1 MSKILI
7 ADDSKELRDAL
18 SKLLIKQ
25 GHQVETAADGI
36 TAVEKVEQ
44 NFYDLLLTD
53 VRMPK
58 LDGLEVLKK
67 TKSVSPETIVVV
79 ITAFGTVNNAVEA
92 MRRGAFDYALKP
104 FSQKEIEIKV
114 KKALDSRVV
123 GAEDVKEGF
132 AAKFDRIIGNC
143 EDMQEVYRLIKKVA
157 PTAAPVLV
165 MGETGTGKELVA
177 RKIHQESER
186 SKGPFVAVNCMA
198 LASGVLE
205 SELFGHEKGAFTG
218 AMDRHKG
225 KFEIADRGTLFL
237 DEVGELTPG
246 AQVTLLRFL
255 QDKEFQRVGGT
266 KDIRVDVR
274 VIAATNKD
282 LKKSIEKGAFREDLF
297 YRLNM
302 VSIALPPLRD
312 RGEDLYELVDHF
324 VRMYNAELHKSLNA
338 SPELIGVLKNY
349 DWPGNVRE
357 LENVIA
363 QAAIIA
369 EGDSLDPEHLPLAMR
384 GYIGAFSEE
393 KKTTKKTGVKSQVDA
408 VEREIIRK
416 TLEETDWNKSKA
428 AERMGIHRTTLQYKM
443 KKLGISPKNNK
454 PD

>member
-1 MSKILI
+1 MTKILV

-18 SKLLIKQ
+18 SKLLTKK
-25 GHQVETAADGI
+25 GYEVETASNGME
-36 TAVEKVEQ
+36 AVEKVEK

-58 LDGLEVLKK
+58 LDGMEVLKK
-67 TKSVSPETIVVV
+67 TKSVSPETIVIV
-79 ITAFGTVNNAVEA
+79 ITAFGTVNSAVEA

-104 FSQKEIEIKV
+104 FSQKEIELKV
-114 KKALDSRVV
+114 EKALDSRMS
-123 GAEDVKEGF
+123 DVKNALLKEQVD
-132 AAKFDRIIGNC
+132 AKFDRIIGNC
-143 EDMQEVYRLIKKVA
+143 DEMREVYKLVEKVA
-157 PTAAPVLV
+157 PTNAPVLII
-165 MGETGTGKELVA
+165 GETGTGKELVA
-177 RKIHQESER
+177 RKIHEESDR

-218 AMDRHKG
+218 AVDRHRG
-225 KFEIADRGTLFL
+225 KFEVADGGTLFL
-237 DEVGELTPG
+237 DEVGELTQG

-255 QDKEFQRVGGT
+255 QEKEFQRVGGT

-274 VIAATNKD
+274 VVAATNKD
-282 LKKSIEKGAFREDLF
+282 LTKSIKDGKFREDLF

-302 VSIALPPLRD
+302 VSMALPPLRD
-312 RGEDLYELVDHF
+312 RSDDLYELVDHF
-324 VRMYNAELHKSLNA
+324 IGIYNAELHKDLKA
-338 SPELIGVLKNY
+338 SPELISALKGY

-369 EGDSLDPEHLPLAMR
+369 EGETLDTEHLPLAMR
-384 GYIGAFSEE
+384 GHMGLPE
-393 KKTTKKTGVKSQVDA
+393 KEKTTQKKGVKSQVDS

-428 AERMGIHRTTLQYKM
+428 AEKMGIHRTTLQYKM
-443 KKLGISPKNNK
+443 KKLGIPSDRKNK
-454 PD
+454 